1 MEKNILRVEF
11 KGQTL
16 TDTRPLFQYDYGQKI
31 KFVDLTLPSSYEV
44 HFSNYD
50 NNESITMIGDSTG
63 VLIPD
68 ELLQTGLNIYVWVY
82 LHDYTD
88 DGETEYSCIIPVY
101 RRAKP
106 SNQEPT
112 PVQQDTITQTL
123 ARMNAAAS
131 TCTEESSLAIEAA
144 READICRSGCYTFMQ
159 LTEGYKNQTVQYA
172 THVPLPPTED
182 GTYKLTVVIE
192 NGEPTYIWAEE
203 D

>member
-82 LHDYTD
+82 LHDYID

-123 ARMNAAAS
+123 AQMNIAAS
-131 TCTEESSLAIEAA
+131 TCTEESSLAIAAA

-159 LTEGYKNQTVQYA
+159 TTEGYKNQTIQYA
-172 THVPLPPTED
+172 TKVPLPPTED

-192 NGEPTYIWAEE
+192 DGEPTYIWAEE